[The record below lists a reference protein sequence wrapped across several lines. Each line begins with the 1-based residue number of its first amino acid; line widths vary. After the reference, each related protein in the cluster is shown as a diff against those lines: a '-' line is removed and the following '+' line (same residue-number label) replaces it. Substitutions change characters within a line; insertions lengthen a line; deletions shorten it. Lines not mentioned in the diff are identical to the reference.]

1 MPTSDHLDKERYQQW
16 TLHYA
21 TTVTSGND
29 NYDQQTTTT
38 GNTRSAAQRRDA
50 GNVLSGRVKADP
62 VVAATH
68 PIQTPEYVLR
78 TTVEVVIKDKQAEE
92 LISKLRERLRR
103 KQGGKIFVEDVR
115 DAIDIPTN
123 KREEAAI

>member
-1 MPTSDHLDKERYQQW
+1 
-16 TLHYA
+16 
-21 TTVTSGND
+21 
-29 NYDQQTTTT
+29 
-38 GNTRSAAQRRDA
+38 
-50 GNVLSGRVKADP
+50 
-62 VVAATH
+62 
-68 PIQTPEYVLR
+68 LR

>member
-1 MPTSDHLDKERYQQW
+1 MISRPLLQGTHAAQ
-16 TLHYA
+16 
-21 TTVTSGND
+21 
-29 NYDQQTTTT
+29 
-38 GNTRSAAQRRDA
+38 RSAAQRRDA